1 MISYLR
7 KPIFGSVMLIALVS
21 TANSASRSNT
31 GDVPDPSPG
40 SVIRQVYGDSIE
52 GEVSDD
58 STSSQL
64 ASYNGGH
71 VVSLWYN
78 YHFTLS
84 GRQYYTGFTVLEPAE
99 GSTSYSGVL
108 FGHLTY
114 VLKNDDGK
122 PSWVSSYGDR
132 ATAEVPGI
140 MRAPQIDDTRSPQTF
155 ITSDKNLVLAIPT
168 TDFENGETFTNF
180 TIFSFDPNKNDL
192 GDYKSWTYLGTVA
205 AGGENSANCGE
216 GLPMPCVSSTGNLS
230 FVAPTRG
237 ASKMPTIRVTLSGTE
252 VAGPGETKTLGTADA
267 VNYKINTT
275 TKQYEQSE

>member
-78 YHFTLS
+78 YHFKLS

-99 GSTSYSGVL
+99 GSTSYSGIL

>member
-1 MISYLR
+1 
-7 KPIFGSVMLIALVS
+7 MLIALVS
-21 TANSASRSNT
+21 TANSASRSNI
-31 GDVPDPSPG
+31 GDVPDPSAG

-58 STSSQL
+58 STSSEL

-99 GSTSYSGVL
+99 GSTSYSGIL
-108 FGHLTY
+108 FGHWTY
-114 VLKNDDGK
+114 VLTNDDGK

-140 MRAPQIDDTRSPQTF
+140 MRAPQIDDTRRPQTF
-155 ITSDKNLVLAIPT
+155 ITSDKNFVLAIPT

-216 GLPMPCVSSTGNLS
+216 GLPMPCVSSSGNLS
-230 FVAPTRG
+230 FVAPTHG
-237 ASKMPTIRVTLSGTE
+237 ASKMPTIRVNLSGTE
-252 VAGPGETKTLGTADA
+252 VAAPGETKTLGPADV
-267 VNYKINTT
+267 VNYKLNTKI
-275 TKQYEQSE
+275 KQYEQSEVK

>member
-99 GSTSYSGVL
+99 GSTSYRGVL

-252 VAGPGETKTLGTADA
+252 VAGPGETKALGTADA

>member
-180 TIFSFDPNKNDL
+180 TVFSFDPNKNDL